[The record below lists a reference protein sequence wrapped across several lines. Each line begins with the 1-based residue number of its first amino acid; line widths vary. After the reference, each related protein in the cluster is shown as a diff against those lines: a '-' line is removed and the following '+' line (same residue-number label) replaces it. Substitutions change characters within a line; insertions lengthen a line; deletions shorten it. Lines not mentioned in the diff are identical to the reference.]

1 MATKPRSTFDSGAFL
16 ARVGNGR
23 SVGNYAAGQV
33 VFSQGDP
40 ADAVFYIQKGKLKIT
55 VVSEQGKEA
64 VVALL
69 GPKEFFGE
77 GSLAGQ
83 SKRISTAVAMSDSV
97 IFRIEKST
105 ILRLIHE
112 DPAFSEVFIAHLL
125 GRAVRVE
132 ADLIDQLF
140 NSSEKRLARLLLL
153 LANFG

>member
-1 MATKPRSTFDSGAFL
+1 MARKSTPTFDARAFL

-23 SVGNYAAGQV
+23 SVGKSTAGRV

-40 ADAVFYIQKGKLKIT
+40 ADAVFYIQKGKVKIT

-77 GSLAGQ
+77 GGLAGQ

-97 IFRIEKST
+97 ISRIEKST
-105 ILRLIHE
+105 IIRLIHE
-112 DPAFSEVFIAHLL
+112 EPRSLRSQRCSLPICWDVPSAS
-125 GRAVRVE
+125 RPT
-132 ADLIDQLF
+132 
-140 NSSEKRLARLLLL
+140 
-153 LANFG
+153 